1 MKCLSKC
8 EFRIYVEDTDYG
20 GIVYHANYLRFL
32 ERGRTEW
39 LHEIGLGSAEWK
51 SLGLGFAVRTAKLD
65 YLYPARLGEI
75 VRVETFVKEFRRTA
89 VTFYQTLSNKQTG
102 KTLCTAEIVVV
113 MVNEKIRPCAIPEV
127 ISQHLQ

>member
-1 MKCLSKC
+1 MKCLSEC

-20 GIVYHANYLRFL
+20 GIVYHANYLRFF

-51 SLGLGFAVRTAKLD
+51 ALGLGFAVRNAKLD

-75 VRVETFVKEFRRTA
+75 VKVETFLKDFRKTA
-89 VTFYQTLSNKQTG
+89 MTFHQQLSDKHTG
-102 KTLCTAEIVVV
+102 KQLCTAEVEVV
-113 MVNEKIRPCAIPEV
+113 MVNERIRPCAIPDV